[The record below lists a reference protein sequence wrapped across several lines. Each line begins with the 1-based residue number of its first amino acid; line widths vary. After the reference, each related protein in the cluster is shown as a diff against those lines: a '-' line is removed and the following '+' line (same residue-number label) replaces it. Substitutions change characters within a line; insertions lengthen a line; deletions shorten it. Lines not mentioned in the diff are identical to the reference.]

1 MNAKSENAANP
12 LRQLRKLGQS
22 VWLDDIGRAMLD
34 DGSLARLIEADGIAG
49 VTSNPAIFAASINKD
64 PQYQRAIAQLL
75 PKESSNLALYETLTI
90 EDLRRAADLFRGDYD
105 DSSGGDG
112 FVSMEV
118 SPHLAYDTAG
128 SLAEAKRLWAQ
139 LQRPNAMI
147 KIPGTQ
153 AGLAAI
159 RDTIAA
165 GINVNVTLLFS
176 PERYRAVANAYFD
189 GLEARLAAGHCIA
202 KLASVASFFLSRID
216 TLVDKQLDDLTARGQ
231 KAAHELRGTAAIASA
246 CRAYAIYEELIATPR
261 WKALAGEG
269 GRPQRLL
276 WASTSAKDPTYSPVK
291 YVEELIA
298 PDTVNTMPLE
308 TINAY
313 RRQGKPELRLEDQ
326 IAPAAEVFAGL
337 QRLGIDMAAAAE
349 QLEREGVRKFIE
361 PFDKLQASI
370 EDRRTIQK
378 AG

>member
-1 MNAKSENAANP
+1 MNAKSEIAINP
-12 LRQLRKLGQS
+12 LMQLHKLGQS

-34 DGSLARLIEADGIAG
+34 DGSLARLIEEDGIAG
-49 VTSNPAIFAASINKD
+49 VTSNPAIFAAAINKD
-64 PQYQRAIAQLL
+64 PQYQRAIAELL

-90 EDLRRAADLFRGDYD
+90 EDLRRAADLFRQDYERT
-105 DSSGGDG
+105 SGGDG

-118 SPHLAYDTAG
+118 SPHLAYDTGG
-128 SLAEAKRLWAQ
+128 SLAEAKRLWGL
-139 LQRPNAMI
+139 LQRQNAMI
-147 KIPGTQ
+147 KIPGTE
-153 AGLAAI
+153 AGLPAI

-189 GLEARLAAGHCIA
+189 GLEARLAAGKPIDRI
-202 KLASVASFFLSRID
+202 ASVASFFLSRID
-216 TLVDKQLDDLTARGQ
+216 TLVDKQLDEMTARGQ
-231 KAAHELRGTAAIASA
+231 KTAHELRGTAAIASA

-261 WKALAGEG
+261 WKALAAKG

-298 PDTVNTMPLE
+298 PDTVNTMPRE
-308 TINAY
+308 TIDAY
-313 RRQGKPELRLEDQ
+313 RRQGKPELRLEAQ

-337 QRLGIDMAAAAE
+337 QRLGINMAAVAE

-361 PFDKLQASI
+361 PFDKLQAAL
-370 EDRRTIQK
+370 EDRRAKQK
-378 AG
+378 TA